1 MSDSTGSFWE
11 TVGVE
16 REKVKPLIQQFKAGE
31 DKKLYDLLCVSPAES
46 GAKALREALLEH
58 IQDNTI
64 QGERSTDRAIT
75 LAREKLSELETQGT
89 SAMGTDLEQLF
100 RERSGLFEDLMSKVP
115 QGKTLNSLEVIKE
128 KCLDC
133 GDTIRFAVAIK
144 TALTISG
151 VKANIDE
158 LRNMSDKDILK
169 IAKKNG
175 RFNSLLLKVIRAA
188 VTDEDGSGAESYM
201 SGQLGV
207 YLNDVAG
214 SDTGGFKALRA
225 ILQISTEDEARMT
238 LENTLFNAYQKLS
251 SPGGMPG
258 SANGE
263 GIIRYVDSF
272 IAAYARCTVPMGVE
286 KRAVMGEYG
295 DRRKA
300 ADLEQAT
307 INNPTCQD
315 ALVALRQ
322 LKRQS
327 GTKGEEPFTFDE
339 VVNCLKAAGKA
350 YQAHTVNRLRFA
362 QMPSGGGA
370 EVRNVKKI
378 AEGRSSPGKKKNGKT
393 CNFCSK
399 SGHLSD
405 DCYVRKELTEVLG
418 RSPTDD
424 DKEEANQYFKEYAA
438 EHKKSGQRW
447 LPMATANGNGFITAE
462 LLKRKKAEKGDK
474 KGDIDFP
481 KNHNGSAKSNVN
493 RIVHTFDIQGVI
505 PRPAESLAK
514 LPKTKS

>member
-272 IAAYARCTVPMGVE
+272 IAAYARCTVVTMERDVLNENEHNGIEAALEWVKVTKKVRP
-286 KRAVMGEYG
+286 K
-295 DRRKA
+295 RRKKSPTIPLRFISLTYLPRASVGIA
-300 ADLEQAT
+300 ASSLFLL
-307 INNPTCQD
+307 
-315 ALVALRQ
+315 ALVSVAVLHY
-322 LKRQS
+322 
-327 GTKGEEPFTFDE
+327 P
-339 VVNCLKAAGKA
+339 
-350 YQAHTVNRLRFA
+350 
-362 QMPSGGGA
+362 
-370 EVRNVKKI
+370 
-378 AEGRSSPGKKKNGKT
+378 KNNKL
-393 CNFCSK
+393 
-399 SGHLSD
+399 HL
-405 DCYVRKELTEVLG
+405 
-418 RSPTDD
+418 
-424 DKEEANQYFKEYAA
+424 KEESYY
-438 EHKKSGQRW
+438 G
-447 LPMATANGNGFITAE
+447 
-462 LLKRKKAEKGDK
+462 LL
-474 KGDIDFP
+474 
-481 KNHNGSAKSNVN
+481 S
-493 RIVHTFDIQGVI
+493 
-505 PRPAESLAK
+505 
-514 LPKTKS
+514 